1 MTKKENMTQR
11 EKLLEKF
18 NIEYNR
24 LNEQQKK
31 AVDQIYGPVMVVAGP
46 GTGKTQI
53 LSVRIGKILL
63 ETDYLPSNIL
73 CLTYT
78 DAAVLAMRKR
88 LLSLIGP
95 DAYSVNLH
103 SYHSFC
109 NSVIQQHRHL
119 FHKRDLQPINEL
131 EQLQALMKLI
141 DSFDADNPL
150 KRYKTDAYF
159 EAAYLRSLFS
169 AMKREGWRP
178 DWLTKKID
186 EYIEDGIFQE
196 YADKRKLKK
205 GIVELTQKGRDEIE
219 RMKKLKAAVQAF
231 PEYQQL
237 LKDSQR
243 YDFDDMINW
252 VIEAFATNPDLLL
265 GYQEQYQFILVD
277 EYQDTSGSQNALVEG
292 LISYWQDEAPNIF
305 VVGDDDQSIYRFQ
318 GANMENMMLLAK
330 KYDKDLLRVVL
341 THNYRSVQPI
351 LDAAGHLIGNNT
363 QRLVNEYTDLKKVL
377 TSARDEYKELHI
389 APVVRSVANEFEENI
404 IVAEEIKAL
413 IDEGTKP
420 GCIAVIYKEHR
431 TGDEL
436 QKFLQLQGVPVYV
449 KRSVNLLKEGFIKK
463 ILTFLQYVAA
473 ETRIPYS
480 GEHYLFSILHFDFY
494 NIPPLKIAAICN
506 EIFANKRGKK
516 ESTLRGYL
524 SELSNFNMDKLFSS
538 DEHTDKLVH
547 VHAVL
552 EKLVADSQ
560 NLPLLKWLE
569 GMINEAGVLSY
580 IMQQPDKATH
590 MRMLNAFFDYV
601 QDECRRNPDL
611 KLAGLMEQIGLLEEN
626 KISLPLVQTSGN
638 EEGVN
643 LLTCHGSKGL
653 EYTYVFFMGCY
664 ADVWEKKRKP
674 SQGYKLPPNVFQK
687 ESKEE
692 AEEEL
697 RRLFFVAA
705 TRAEKHLY
713 ISFPSFTNEGK
724 ALEASRFIAEM
735 NAEDNLK
742 IEPVKL
748 DDEVKLKYSVLRYGM
763 VQQPQLEA
771 AEKDFINELLKN
783 FKMNVTALNN
793 YLECPVKFYYAS
805 LIRVPSAINE
815 AAQFG
820 SSMHDALNFYYNKM
834 MEENAYPSRSVLL
847 SRFQWHIT
855 QHREVF
861 TLQSLQRFTDYGVQC
876 LTAFYAAHFEE
887 GARADFIR
895 TEVPME
901 AVLHEIPI
909 KGFAD
914 KIQYWG
920 NDILITDFK
929 TGSLE
934 KSNRRYEFAE
944 PGHPH
949 KEHGGNYWRQAVFY
963 KILSDHQKGKSKNL
977 QGIEFLFI
985 EPNSEGAFDKHLVNI
1000 TAEGEAIVKSQI
1012 HEVWEKIQ
1020 DHDFYTGCGKPEC
1033 SWCEFVKEHKIYVK
1047 LEEVEDF
1054 DVEPTTLRIVE

>member
-1 MTKKENMTQR
+1 MTQR

-18 NIEYNR
+18 NTEYAK
-24 LNEQQKK
+24 LNPQQKK
-31 AVDQIYGPVMVVAGP
+31 AVDQVYGPVMVVAGP

-78 DAAVLAMRKR
+78 DAGVLAMRQR
-88 LLSLIGP
+88 LLGLIGP

-159 EAAYLRSLFS
+159 EANYLRGLFS

-178 DWLTKKID
+178 DWLLKKID
-186 EYIEDGIFQE
+186 EYVEEDVFQE
-196 YADKRKLKK
+196 FADKRKLKK

-231 PEYQQL
+231 PLYQQL

-252 VIEAFATNPDLLL
+252 VIDAFGNNPDLLL

-277 EYQDTSGSQNALVEG
+277 EYQDTSGSQNALVEQ

-318 GANMENMMLLAK
+318 GANMENMMLLAR

-363 QRLVNEYTDLKKVL
+363 QRLVNQYGELKKEL
-377 TSARDEYKELHI
+377 TTERAELKGLDI
-389 APVVRSVANEFEENI
+389 LPLVRSVANEFEENI
-404 IVAEEIKAL
+404 LVAEEIKAL
-413 IDEGTKP
+413 VDEGTRP

-480 GEHYLFSILHFDFY
+480 GEPHLFSILHFDFY
-494 NIPPLKIAAICN
+494 GIPPLKIAAICN
-506 EIFANKRGKK
+506 EISSSRRGKK
-516 ESTLRGYL
+516 ESTLRSYL
-524 SELSNFNMDKLFSS
+524 SELSGFNMTKLFST
-538 DEHTDKLVH
+538 DEYTDKLVH
-547 VHAVL
+547 IHTVL
-552 EKLVADSQ
+552 EKLVADNQ

-569 GMINEAGVLSY
+569 GMINEAGILSY
-580 IMQQPDKATH
+580 IMKQPDKATH

-611 KLAGLMEQIGLLEEN
+611 TLAGLMEQISLLQEN
-626 KISLPLVQTSGN
+626 AISLPLVQTSGN

-653 EYTYVFFMGCY
+653 EYTYVFFVGCY

-674 SQGYKLPPNVFQK
+674 HQGYKLPPNVFQK

-697 RRLFFVAA
+697 RRLFFVAT

-713 ISFPSFTNEGK
+713 ISFPSYTNEGK

-735 NAEDNLK
+735 NAADNLK
-742 IEPVKL
+742 VEPIKI
-748 DDEVKLKYSVLRYGM
+748 DEEIKLKYSVLRYGL

-793 YLECPVKFYYAS
+793 YLDCPVKFYYAS

-820 SSMHDALNFYYNKM
+820 SSMHDALNHYYNKM
-834 MEENAYPSRSVLL
+834 MEENQYPSRSVLL
-847 SRFQWHIT
+847 SRFTWHIT

-861 TLQSLQRFTDYGVQC
+861 TPQSLQRFTDYGVQC
-876 LTAFYAAHFEE
+876 LTAFYAQFFEE
-887 GARADFIR
+887 GAPKDFIR

-920 NDILITDFK
+920 NDIMITDFK

-949 KEHGGNYWRQAVFY
+949 KEDGGNYWRQAVFY
-963 KILSDHQKGKSKNL
+963 KILSDNQKGKPKNL

-985 EPNSEGAFDKHLVNI
+985 EPNSEGAFDKKLIQIKPEHEEVVKAQI
-1000 TAEGEAIVKSQI
+1000 AET
-1012 HEVWEKIQ
+1012 WEKIQ

-1033 SWCEFVKEHKIYVK
+1033 SWCSFVKEHKLYVK
-1047 LEEVEDF
+1047 LEEVEEV
-1054 DVEPTTLRIVE
+1054 DVEPVTLRIVE

>member
-1 MTKKENMTQR
+1 
-11 EKLLEKF
+11 
-18 NIEYNR
+18 
-24 LNEQQKK
+24 
-31 AVDQIYGPVMVVAGP
+31 
-46 GTGKTQI
+46 
-53 LSVRIGKILL
+53 
-63 ETDYLPSNIL
+63 
-73 CLTYT
+73 
-78 DAAVLAMRKR
+78 
-88 LLSLIGP
+88 
-95 DAYSVNLH
+95 
-103 SYHSFC
+103 
-109 NSVIQQHRHL
+109 
-119 FHKRDLQPINEL
+119 
-131 EQLQALMKLI
+131 
-141 DSFDADNPL
+141 
-150 KRYKTDAYF
+150 
-159 EAAYLRSLFS
+159 
-169 AMKREGWRP
+169 
-178 DWLTKKID
+178 
-186 EYIEDGIFQE
+186 
-196 YADKRKLKK
+196 
-205 GIVELTQKGRDEIE
+205 
-219 RMKKLKAAVQAF
+219 MKKLKAAVQAF
-231 PEYQQL
+231 PHYQQL

-252 VIEAFATNPDLLL
+252 VIDAFGNNPDLLL

-277 EYQDTSGSQNALVEG
+277 EYQDTSGSQNALVEQ

-330 KYDKDLLRVVL
+330 KYSKDLLRVVL

-363 QRLVNEYTDLKKVL
+363 QRLVNEYSDLKKVL
-377 TSARDEYKELHI
+377 SSSREEFKDLHI

-404 IVAEEIKAL
+404 IVAEEIKSL
-413 IDEGTKP
+413 VDEGVTP

-449 KRSVNLLKEGFIKK
+449 KRSVNLLREGFIKK
-463 ILTFLQYVAA
+463 ILTFLNYVAA

-480 GEHYLFSILHFDFY
+480 GEHFLFSILHFDFY
-494 NIPPLKIAAICN
+494 KIPPLKIAAICN

-516 ESTLRGYL
+516 NASLRDYL
-524 SELSNFNMDKLFSS
+524 SGLSDFNMDKLFSS
-538 DEHTDKLVH
+538 DEYTDKLVH
-547 VHAVL
+547 VHGVL
-552 EKLVADSQ
+552 EKLIADSE

-569 GMINEAGVLSY
+569 GMINEAGILSY

-653 EYTYVFFMGCY
+653 EYTYVFFVGCY

-674 SQGYKLPPNVFQK
+674 SQGYKLPPTVFQK

-713 ISFPSFTNEGK
+713 ISFPSYSNEGK

-748 DDEVKLKYSVLRYGM
+748 DEEVKLKYSVLRYGL

-793 YLECPVKFYYAS
+793 YLDCPVKFYYAS

-820 SSMHDALNFYYNKM
+820 SSMHDALNHYYNKM
-834 MEENAYPSRSVLL
+834 MEENVYPARSVLL

-861 TLQSLQRFTDYGVQC
+861 TPQSLQRFTDYGVQC
-876 LTAFYAAHFEE
+876 LTAFYSQFFEE

-929 TGSLE
+929 TGALE

-944 PGHPH
+944 PGHPQ

-963 KILSDHQKGKSKNL
+963 KILSDNLKGKTKNL

-985 EPNSEGAFDKHLVNI
+985 EPNSDGAFDKKLVNI
-1000 TAEGEAIVKSQI
+1000 SADHVEVVKAQIAET
-1012 HEVWEKIQ
+1012 WEKIQ
-1020 DHDFYTGCGKPEC
+1020 EHDFYTGCGKPEC
-1033 SWCEFVKEHKIYVK
+1033 SWCEFVKEHKLYVS
-1047 LEEVEDF
+1047 LVDIESEAEETGSPLRMVE
-1054 DVEPTTLRIVE
+1054 

>member
-1 MTKKENMTQR
+1 
-11 EKLLEKF
+11 
-18 NIEYNR
+18 
-24 LNEQQKK
+24 
-31 AVDQIYGPVMVVAGP
+31 
-46 GTGKTQI
+46 
-53 LSVRIGKILL
+53 
-63 ETDYLPSNIL
+63 
-73 CLTYT
+73 
-78 DAAVLAMRKR
+78 
-88 LLSLIGP
+88 
-95 DAYSVNLH
+95 
-103 SYHSFC
+103 
-109 NSVIQQHRHL
+109 
-119 FHKRDLQPINEL
+119 
-131 EQLQALMKLI
+131 
-141 DSFDADNPL
+141 
-150 KRYKTDAYF
+150 
-159 EAAYLRSLFS
+159 
-169 AMKREGWRP
+169 
-178 DWLTKKID
+178 
-186 EYIEDGIFQE
+186 
-196 YADKRKLKK
+196 
-205 GIVELTQKGRDEIE
+205 
-219 RMKKLKAAVQAF
+219 
-231 PEYQQL
+231 
-237 LKDSQR
+237 
-243 YDFDDMINW
+243 
-252 VIEAFATNPDLLL
+252 
-265 GYQEQYQFILVD
+265 
-277 EYQDTSGSQNALVEG
+277 
-292 LISYWQDEAPNIF
+292 
-305 VVGDDDQSIYRFQ
+305 
-318 GANMENMMLLAK
+318 
-330 KYDKDLLRVVL
+330 
-341 THNYRSVQPI
+341 
-351 LDAAGHLIGNNT
+351 
-363 QRLVNEYTDLKKVL
+363 
-377 TSARDEYKELHI
+377 
-389 APVVRSVANEFEENI
+389 
-404 IVAEEIKAL
+404 
-413 IDEGTKP
+413 
-420 GCIAVIYKEHR
+420 
-431 TGDEL
+431 
-436 QKFLQLQGVPVYV
+436 VYV

-480 GEHYLFSILHFDFY
+480 GEHHLFSILHFDFY

-506 EIFANKRGKK
+506 EIFSNKRSKK

-524 SELSNFNMDKLFSS
+524 SELSGFNMTKLFST
-538 DEHTDKLVH
+538 DEYTDKLVH

-569 GMINEAGVLSY
+569 GMINEAGILSY

-611 KLAGLMEQIGLLEEN
+611 TLAGLMEQIHLLEEN
-626 KISLPLVQTSGN
+626 NISLPLVQTSGN

-643 LLTCHGSKGL
+643 LLTCLGSKGL

-674 SQGYKLPPNVFQK
+674 NQGYKLPPNVFQK

-697 RRLFFVAA
+697 RRLFFVAT

-735 NAEDNLK
+735 NGDDNLK
-742 IEPVKL
+742 IEPIKL
-748 DDEVKLKYSVLRYGM
+748 DEEKKLKYSVLRYGA

-793 YLECPVKFYYAS
+793 YLDCPVKFYYAS

-815 AAQFG
+815 SAQFG

-834 MEENAYPSRSVLL
+834 MEENVYPAKSVLL

-861 TLQSLQRFTDYGVQC
+861 TPQSLQRFTDYGVQC
-876 LTAFYAAHFEE
+876 LTAFYSQFFEE
-887 GARADFIR
+887 GAPKDFIR

-963 KILSDHQKGKSKNL
+963 KILSDHQKGKTKNL

-985 EPNSEGAFDKHLVNI
+985 EPNSEGAFDKKLINI
-1000 TAEGEAIVKSQI
+1000 KVEHEAIVKSQI
-1012 HEVWEKIQ
+1012 SETWEKIQ
-1020 DHDFYTGCGKPEC
+1020 DHDFYTGCGKPDC
-1033 SWCEFVKEHKIYVK
+1033 SWCSFVKEHKLYVS
-1047 LEEVEDF
+1047 LVDIESEAEEPVNGLKMVE
-1054 DVEPTTLRIVE
+1054 